1 MSLNVESEILILFF
15 KIFFLVAAATQLFYY
30 LFFYARMAF
39 YKAKVQNT
47 LKPPVSVIIA
57 ARNEYEN
64 LSQNLPGI
72 LQQDYP
78 EFEVIVVNDGSWDDT
93 SSLLEE
99 FSKNYQNFKTVV
111 RYENDRFD
119 GGKKV
124 AIMLGIKA
132 AKHERLLF
140 TDADCRPVSR
150 KWIERM
156 VTNSPDEQ
164 GVVLGYSP
172 YSKSKGLLN
181 AFIRFDN
188 WLTGMNYLSF
198 AMARMPYMGV
208 GRNLSY
214 SKNRFFEIGGFKRH
228 YHLKSG
234 DDDLFVNEAALPDK
248 TFICLDKD
256 AFVETFAE
264 KDWKSFWRQKKRHLS
279 TSWNYKWYQKLLL
292 AAQPLSTLFFFIS
305 AVLLMVFHTW
315 MYIVLGV
322 ILVRLS
328 LQIFIFSRSSRWLGQ
343 RDLIFFAPILE
354 IFVIAMSG
362 LVHIANLS
370 AKQTS
375 WRS

>member
-1 MSLNVESEILILFF
+1 MSINIDRDTLVLFT
-15 KIFFLVAAATQLFYY
+15 KIIFLLVTAIQLFYY
-30 LFFYARMAF
+30 LYFYARMAF
-39 YKAKVQNT
+39 YKAKAQNKV
-47 LKPPVSVIIA
+47 KPPVSVIIA

-64 LSQNLPGI
+64 LSHNLPII
-72 LQQDYP
+72 LEQDYP
-78 EFEVIVVNDGSWDDT
+78 NFEVVVVNDGSWDDT
-93 SSLLEE
+93 SSLLEA
-99 FSKNYQNFKTVV
+99 FSKRYKNLKTVL
-111 RYENDRFD
+111 RHENDRFD
-119 GGKKV
+119 GGKKL
-124 AIMLGIKA
+124 AILLGIKA

-140 TDADCRPVSR
+140 TDADCRPMSR
-150 KWIERM
+150 NWIDRM
-156 VTNSPDEQ
+156 INNSIDDEAM
-164 GVVLGYSP
+164 VLGYSP
-172 YSKSKGLLN
+172 YSKGKGLLN
-181 AFIRFDN
+181 AFIRFDS

-234 DDDLFVNEAALPDK
+234 DDDLFVNEAALPEK
-248 TFICLDKD
+248 TSICLDSD
-256 AFVETFAE
+256 AIVETFAA
-264 KDWKSFWRQKKRHLS
+264 KDWKSYWRQKKRHLS
-279 TSWNYKWYQKLLL
+279 TSWKYKWYHKLLL
-292 AAQPLSTLFFFIS
+292 VAQPLSTLLFFVS
-305 AVLLMVFHTW
+305 AIVLLVFHSW

-322 ILVRLS
+322 IIARLS

-343 RDLIFFAPILE
+343 RDLVFFAPFLE

>member
-1 MSLNVESEILILFF
+1 MSLNVEPEILILLC
-15 KIFFLVAAATQLFYY
+15 KILFVFAAAMQLFYY
-30 LFFYARMAF
+30 LFFYSRMAF
-39 YKAKVQNT
+39 YKVKVQST
-47 LKPPVSVIIA
+47 VTPPVSVIIA

-64 LSQNLPGI
+64 LSRNLPVI
-72 LQQDYP
+72 LEQEYP
-78 EFEVIVVNDGSWDDT
+78 DFEVIVVNDGSWDDT
-93 SSLLEE
+93 SSLLEA
-99 FSKNYQNFKTVV
+99 FSNQYQNLKIV
-111 RYENDRFD
+111 RKHENDRFD
-119 GGKKV
+119 GGKKL
-124 AIMLGIKA
+124 AILLGIKA
-132 AKHERLLF
+132 AKNERLLF
-140 TDADCRPVSR
+140 TDADCRPVSQ

-156 VTNSPDEQ
+156 VTNSADDQ

-181 AFIRFDN
+181 ALIRFDN

-234 DDDLFVNEAALPDK
+234 DDDLFVNEAAIPE
-248 TFICLDKD
+248 TTSICLDKD
-256 AFVETFAE
+256 AFVETLAK
-264 KDWKSFWRQKKRHLS
+264 KDWKSYWRQKKRHLS
-279 TSWNYKWYQKLLL
+279 TSWKYKWYQKLLL
-292 AAQPLSTLFFFIS
+292 AAQPLSTLILFS
-305 AVLLMVFHTW
+305 TAVLLMVFHTW

-343 RDLIFFAPILE
+343 RDLILFAPILE

>member
-1 MSLNVESEILILFF
+1 MNVNVDREFLVLIL
-15 KIFFLVAAATQLFYY
+15 KILFALAAVLQLFYY
-30 LFFYARMAF
+30 LFFYTRMAF
-39 YKAKVQNT
+39 YKTKVT
-47 LKPPVSVIIA
+47 GCETPPVSVIIA
-57 ARNEYEN
+57 ARNEYDN
-64 LSQNLPGI
+64 LSSNLPII
-72 LQQDYP
+72 LEQDYP
-78 EFEVIVVNDGSWDDT
+78 EFEVIVVNDGSWDET
-93 SSLLEE
+93 SSLLEA
-99 FSKNYQNFKTVV
+99 FSK
-111 RYENDRFD
+111 RYKNLKIVLRHENDRFD
-119 GGKKV
+119 GGKKL
-124 AIMLGIKA
+124 AILLGIKA
-132 AKHERLLF
+132 AKNERLLF

-150 KWIERM
+150 KWIEKM
-156 VTNSPDEQ
+156 VLNNSGEK

-172 YSKSKGLLN
+172 YSKDKGLLN

-214 SKNRFFEIGGFKRH
+214 SKNRFYEVGGFKKH

-234 DDDLFVNEAALPDK
+234 DDDLFINEAAIPEQ
-248 TFICLDKD
+248 TTICLDKD
-256 AFVETFAE
+256 SIVETFAE
-264 KDWKSFWRQKKRHLS
+264 KDWKSYWQQKKRHLS
-279 TSWNYKWYQKLLL
+279 TSWKYKWYQKILLT
-292 AAQPLSTLFFFIS
+292 AQPLSTLLLLLSGII
-305 AVLLMVFHTW
+305 LMVFHTW

-322 ILVRLS
+322 LLVRLS

-343 RDLIFFAPILE
+343 RDLIVFAPILE

>member
-1 MSLNVESEILILFF
+1 MSINIDREVVVLFIKILFM
-15 KIFFLVAAATQLFYY
+15 LAAAMQLFYY
-30 LFFYARMAF
+30 LFFYTRMAF
-39 YKAKVQNT
+39 YKAHVQSAD
-47 LKPPVSVIIA
+47 KPPVSVIIA
-57 ARNEYEN
+57 ARNEYDN
-64 LSQNLPGI
+64 LSQNLPVI
-72 LQQDYP
+72 LEQDYP
-78 EFEVIVVNDGSWDDT
+78 SFEVIVVNDGSWDDT
-93 SSLLEE
+93 SSLLEA
-99 FSKNYQNFKTVV
+99 FSKRYKNLKTVL
-111 RYENDRFD
+111 RHENDRHD
-119 GGKKV
+119 GGKKL
-124 AIMLGIKA
+124 AILLGIKA
-132 AKHERLLF
+132 AKNERLLF

-156 VTNSPDEQ
+156 VNNTTDVE

-198 AMARMPYMGV
+198 AMARIPYMGV

-214 SKNRFFEIGGFKRH
+214 SKNRFFEIGGFKKH

-234 DDDLFVNEAALPDK
+234 DDDLFVNEAALPEK

-264 KDWKSFWRQKKRHLS
+264 KDWKSYWRQKKRHLS
-279 TSWNYKWYQKLLL
+279 TSWKYKWYHKLLL
-292 AAQPLSTLFFFIS
+292 AAQPLSTLLFFAAAIF
-305 AVLLMVFHTW
+305 LLVFHTW

-343 RDLIFFAPILE
+343 RDLILFAPILE

>member
-1 MSLNVESEILILFF
+1 MSINIDRDAIVLFIKILFV
-15 KIFFLVAAATQLFYY
+15 LAAAMQLFYY

-39 YKAKVQNT
+39 YKAKSQNT
-47 LKPPVSVIIA
+47 GKPPVSVIIA
-57 ARNEYEN
+57 ARNEYDN
-64 LSQNLPGI
+64 LSQNLPVI
-72 LQQDYP
+72 LEQDYP
-78 EFEVIVVNDGSWDDT
+78 DFEVIVVNDGSWDDS
-93 SSLLEE
+93 SSLLEA
-99 FSKNYQNFKTVV
+99 FSKRYKHLKTVL
-111 RYENDRFD
+111 RHENDRFD
-119 GGKKV
+119 GGKKL
-124 AIMLGIKA
+124 AILLGIKA
-132 AKHERLLF
+132 AKNERLLF
-140 TDADCRPVSR
+140 TDADCRPMSR

-156 VTNSPDEQ
+156 INNTTDEEA
-164 GVVLGYSP
+164 VVLGYSP

-214 SKNRFFEIGGFKRH
+214 SKNRFFEIGGFKKH

-234 DDDLFVNEAALPDK
+234 DDDLFVNEAAIPEK
-248 TFICLDKD
+248 TTICLDRD

-264 KDWKSFWRQKKRHLS
+264 KDWKSYWRQKKRHLS
-279 TSWNYKWYQKLLL
+279 TSWKYKWYQKLLL
-292 AAQPLSTLFFFIS
+292 AAQPLSTLLFFVS
-305 AVLLMVFHTW
+305 AILLMVFHTW

-322 ILVRLS
+322 LFVRLS

-354 IFVIAMSG
+354 ILVIAMSG
-362 LVHIANLS
+362 LVHIANLTG
-370 AKQTS
+370 KQTS

>member
-1 MSLNVESEILILFF
+1 MSINIDREVIVLFIKILFV
-15 KIFFLVAAATQLFYY
+15 LAAAMQLFYY
-30 LFFYARMAF
+30 LFFYTRMAF
-39 YKAKVQNT
+39 YKARVRSADM
-47 LKPPVSVIIA
+47 PPVSVIIA
-57 ARNEYEN
+57 ARNEYDN
-64 LSQNLPGI
+64 LSQNLPVI
-72 LQQDYP
+72 LEQDYP
-78 EFEVIVVNDGSWDDT
+78 NFEVIVVNDGSWDDT
-93 SSLLEE
+93 SSLLEA
-99 FSKNYQNFKTVV
+99 FSKRYKNLRTVL
-111 RYENDRFD
+111 RHENDRFD
-119 GGKKV
+119 GGKKL
-124 AIMLGIKA
+124 AILLGIKA
-132 AKHERLLF
+132 AKNERLLF

-156 VTNSPDEQ
+156 INNTTDVE

-214 SKNRFFEIGGFKRH
+214 NKNRFFEVGGFKKH

-234 DDDLFVNEAALPDK
+234 DDDLFVNEAALPEK
-248 TFICLDKD
+248 TSICLDKD

-264 KDWKSFWRQKKRHLS
+264 KDWKSYWRQKKRHLS
-279 TSWNYKWYQKLLL
+279 TSWKYKWYQKLLL
-292 AAQPLSTLFFFIS
+292 AAQPLSTLLFFIS
-305 AVLLMVFHTW
+305 ALLLMVFHTW

-322 ILVRLS
+322 ILLRLS

-343 RDLIFFAPILE
+343 RDLVFFAPFLE